1 MIAGFEHPE
10 DGDVL
15 FDGQSVGQVP
25 VNKRNI
31 GMVFQSYALF
41 PHMTVEQNVAR
52 LEQHG
57 AAKSEI
63 PGRVREALEMVH
75 MEEFSKRKPK
85 QLSGGQQ
92 QSGSGQRLSS
102 SVRGFFC
109 WTNVCPP
116 WISSVW
122 KCRVS

>member
-1 MIAGFEHPE
+1 
-10 DGDVL
+10 
-15 FDGQSVGQVP
+15 
-25 VNKRNI
+25 
-31 GMVFQSYALF
+31 MVFQSYALF
-41 PHMTVEQNVAR
+41 PHMTVEQNVAYG

-92 QSGSGQRLSS
+92 QRVALARALV
-102 SVRGFFC
+102 VRGFFC

-116 WISSVW
+116 WIRSSVW